1 MESDYLLTKKVE
13 TEAELN
19 GLYTIYDKTLSEGEI
34 FDLFLTSQAMQLC
47 HEFEV
52 PFDEQ
57 NNVFLGCLKS
67 VKETLINGNMT
78 QVGIS
83 KNEENIIKA
92 YLVERKYHI
101 AETPKEYDAR
111 TKYHLPCI
119 SQDQYS
125 ALIGRILIIN
135 AVQYNRKN
143 PYQM

>member
-1 MESDYLLTKKVE
+1 MESDYLLTKKTE

-19 GLYTIYDKTLSEGEI
+19 GLYAIYDKALSEDEI
-34 FDLFLTSQAMQLC
+34 FDLFLRSQAMQLC
-47 HEFEV
+47 HELAL

-67 VKETLINGNMT
+67 VKETLINGDMT
-78 QVGIS
+78 QVGMS
-83 KNEENIIKA
+83 KKEENIIKA

-101 AETPKEYDAR
+101 AKTPEEYAAGKR
-111 TKYHLPCI
+111 NNLPCI

-125 ALIGRILIIN
+125 TLIGRILIIN